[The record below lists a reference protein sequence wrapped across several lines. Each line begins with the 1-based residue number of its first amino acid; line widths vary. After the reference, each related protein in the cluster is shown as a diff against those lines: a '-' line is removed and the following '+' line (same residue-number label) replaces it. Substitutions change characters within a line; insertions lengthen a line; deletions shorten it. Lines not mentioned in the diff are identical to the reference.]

1 MSTFGLNIGFS
12 GKQLYLVKRE
22 RESDALLGKA
32 YLYIYQ
38 VFSEIVRLGACRF
51 LTNRVLLGQKL
62 AIFCEKGGKMD
73 RKGKGKKKLKA
84 VRAAEK

>member
-1 MSTFGLNIGFS
+1 
-12 GKQLYLVKRE
+12 
-22 RESDALLGKA
+22 
-32 YLYIYQ
+32 
-38 VFSEIVRLGACRF
+38 
-51 LTNRVLLGQKL
+51 LGQKL